1 MPTDKETDW
10 IYRESTKKLLMR
22 LLLTGCVISVLLEL
36 FVLGRKEK
44 FGVDGW
50 FGFYALLGFVS
61 CTLMIFVAKALG
73 LWLKVPTNFYEE
85 EKTGESTKNPSRR
98 KTAKKATRKISKK
111 KEGGAK

>member
-22 LLLTGCVISVLLEL
+22 LLLAGCVISVLLEL

-61 CTLMIFVAKALG
+61 CTLMIFVAKGLG
-73 LWLKVPTNFYEE
+73 LWLKVPTDFYEE
-85 EKTGESTKNPSRR
+85 EKIGESTKNLSRR

>member
-22 LLLTGCVISVLLEL
+22 LLLAGCVISVLLEL

-61 CTLMIFVAKALG
+61 CTLMIFVAKGLG
-73 LWLKVPTNFYEE
+73 LWLKVPTDFYEE
-85 EKTGESTKNPSRR
+85 DKTGESTKNPSRR
-98 KTAKKATRKISKK
+98 KTAKKANRKISKK